1 MKAVVLCAVAAT
13 FVAAFVVCVV
23 PVQAHHSHAMFD
35 GTREVLIE
43 GSITGVR
50 FANPH
55 VYVQV
60 RAARKDGVEL
70 NPPETWAIEMST
82 VQNQTQRGLT
92 PTVLT
97 YGATIAVKAN
107 PLFSGER
114 SGNYTS
120 VVMINGVRNASNGE
134 DWKPSGGPSAQ

>member
-1 MKAVVLCAVAAT
+1 MNKMVLGIVAAT
-13 FVAAFVVCVV
+13 LLAVLTVGRT

-35 GTREVLIE
+35 GSKEVLIE

-55 VYVQV
+55 VYLQV
-60 RAARKDGVEL
+60 RVARKDGVALTE
-70 NPPETWAIEMST
+70 PEVWAVEMST

-97 YGATIAVKAN
+97 YGATIAVKLN

-120 VVMINGVRNASNGE
+120 VVTINGVKNTSTGN
-134 DWKPSGGPSAQ
+134 DWKPAVG

>member
-1 MKAVVLCAVAAT
+1 MSKIVLGGVTAVLVALFGAT
-13 FVAAFVVCVV
+13 FT

-35 GTREVLIE
+35 GSKEVLIE

-55 VYVQV
+55 VYLQV
-60 RAARKDGVEL
+60 RAVKKDGVTL
-70 NPPETWAIEMST
+70 AAPETWAVEMST

-92 PTVLT
+92 PAVLT
-97 YGATIAVKAN
+97 FGATIVVKMN

-120 VVMINGVRNASNGE
+120 VVAINGVRNTSTGD
-134 DWKPSGGPSAQ
+134 DWKPAGG

>member
-1 MKAVVLCAVAAT
+1 MNKMILGGITAT
-13 FVAAFVVCVV
+13 LIAAFTVAIV

-35 GTREVLIE
+35 GSKEVVIE
-43 GSITGVR
+43 GTITGVR

-55 VYVQV
+55 VYLQV
-60 RAARKDGVEL
+60 RVVKKDGVAL
-70 NPPETWAIEMST
+70 SAPETWAVEMST

-97 YGATIAVKAN
+97 FGATITVKMN

-120 VVMINGVRNASNGE
+120 VMAINGVKNTSAAE
-134 DWKPSGGPSAQ
+134 DWKPAGG